1 MYIPTRLVCCQHI
14 GYCCQWVILHL
25 TIMWWNMK
33 KLFNNI
39 GCFKIPK
46 KGKKIQTELINH
58 GVMGHSGDGFQSFY
72 TVRLLY
78 AIIILQD
85 FLNQWNYFFPL
96 LDGFLRCGLDLSIEY
111 FDAHSFTV
119 YKMELMASLVFLTFS
134 FYAKSNTLFI
144 MNYLPLYLGAKCEF
158 WVNFSTKNF
167 SCVYT
172 LLQFPHFQQLGFFI
186 RATNKMAFISIN

>member
-1 MYIPTRLVCCQHI
+1 MLWNTKKRQKNPDWINKSWGHGTFWRWFSKFLYRPFT
-14 GYCCQWVILHL
+14 IL
-25 TIMWWNMK
+25 
-33 KLFNNI
+33 
-39 GCFKIPK
+39 
-46 KGKKIQTELINH
+46 
-58 GVMGHSGDGFQSFY
+58 Y
-72 TVRLLY
+72 
-78 AIIILQD
+78 IILQD

-96 LDGFLRCGLDLSIEY
+96 LDDFLRCGSDLSIEY
-111 FDAHSFTV
+111 FDVHSFTV
-119 YKMELMASLVFLTFS
+119 YKMGLMASLVFLTFS

-186 RATNKMAFISIN
+186 RATNKIAFISIN